1 MRLMSIMAIAA
12 GVLALKTM
20 APLWVA
26 AMPPGRAYTISETCK
41 WSPRP
46 WARLL
51 GADNAPGSS
60 PAAERLLWSCR
71 HARGEMSRSP
81 FVNTILPVW
90 PSASQR
96 RTWEMIDEDR
106 DPLSAE
112 GPDAAHLRARGR

>member
-1 MRLMSIMAIAA
+1 MIRIMALVA
-12 GVLALKTM
+12 GVLAVKTT
-20 APLWVA
+20 APLLVA
-26 AMPPGRAYTISETCK
+26 TMPPERAYTISETCK

-51 GADNAPGSS
+51 GADEAPGSS
-60 PAAERLLWSCR
+60 LGAERLLWGCR

-96 RTWEMIDEDR
+96 RTWEMTDEDR
-106 DPLSAE
+106 DPLPAE
-112 GPDAAHLRARGR
+112 GPDAAQLPPRGR